1 METSAQHLNE
11 LFSQKIASSESR
23 EKFAEAAG
31 DFIRDRLREVSFAR
45 QILPPQQ
52 VTRADCQVSVNHDT
66 LVKIIEVEPRSRG
79 MSMSFRGQPTTRYLR
94 AGRAETAFHTVSTER
109 YQKYEQE
116 LLAYTMPITKVV
128 EDNSVKDLQEVEDR
142 LFLINIELAVQ
153 SLQTE
158 ANGGVATELAY
169 STLNG
174 GTCVEFSVCKGE
186 LARTAGSDSKTVWPL
201 QRPDIVRLK
210 KSIDGNRLR
219 GERLL
224 MTEVDWD
231 DILQWTVSDFG
242 DKLQSETTVDGYKY
256 NTLLGIPYIRTIK
269 TDVLK
274 PGNLYIFT
282 DPKFFGRFYV
292 LNQVKFY
299 IDKVANLLTFQAWE
313 DIAMAIVNVAAVRKL
328 ELYSGNANPGAG
340 SQTLIAN
347 FLPNDEDALG
357 ALNNRVDSG
366 INFPAIASF

>member
-1 METSAQHLNE
+1 MDSAQHLNE
-11 LFSQKIASSESR
+11 LFSQKIASGESR

-79 MSMSFRGQPTTRYLR
+79 MSMTFRGQPTTRYLR
-94 AGRAETAFHTVSTER
+94 AGRAETAFHTVSTEK

-142 LFLINIELAVQ
+142 LFLLNIELAVQ
-153 SLQTE
+153 ALQTE
-158 ANGGVATELAY
+158 ANSDTSTELSYTTVAA
-169 STLNG
+169 
-174 GTCVEFSVCKGE
+174 GTVAEFSVCKGE
-186 LARTAGSDSKTVWPL
+186 LARTSGADSAVVWPL

-210 KSIDGNRLR
+210 KLIDGNRLR

-269 TDVLK
+269 TDVLR

-299 IDKVANLLTFQAWE
+299 IDKIANLLTFQAWE

-328 ELYSGNANPGAG
+328 ELYSGNANPNTGD
-340 SQTLIAN
+340 QTYVSS
-347 FLPNDEDALG
+347 FLPADEENLG

-366 INFPAIASF
+366 VFYPSIASF